1 MKITKEVTI
10 SATKD
15 DIWAW
20 LTDRRN
26 LQGIWGP
33 GIEVDLRKNGF
44 VTVPGVRKSWRVA
57 AVKPLEKLTLNAN
70 APALPTTTT
79 VDLITKGR
87 RTSLKVTI
95 NGWEKIDSD
104 RARLEMPRVSL
115 EWEKN
120 LNRIKQA
127 IETGLKRRATAR

>member
-1 MKITKEVTI
+1 
-10 SATKD
+10 
-15 DIWAW
+15 
-20 LTDRRN
+20 
-26 LQGIWGP
+26 
-33 GIEVDLRKNGF
+33 VDLRKNGF
-44 VTVPGVRKSWRVA
+44 ITVPGVRKSWRVA